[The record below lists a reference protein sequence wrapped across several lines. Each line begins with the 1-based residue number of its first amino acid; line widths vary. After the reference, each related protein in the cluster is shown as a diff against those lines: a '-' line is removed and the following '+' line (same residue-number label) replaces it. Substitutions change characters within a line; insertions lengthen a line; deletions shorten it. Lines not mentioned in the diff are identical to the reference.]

1 MQDLSNQYGDAFL
14 SGFKST
20 ESQIKNYISSIVGFG
35 QSQLATLATG
45 FAAMKGFSVNGSHKT
60 GLSYVPFD
68 GYIAELHKGER
79 VLTAGENRAYS
90 NGSNTVQNVFNVQA
104 TIREESDIK
113 RVAQELYQLQR
124 NASRGRGIV
133 MA

>member
-1 MQDLSNQYGDAFL
+1 MVSFVSD
-14 SGFKST
+14 K
-20 ESQIKNYISSIVGFG
+20 ISSISNKASGAKR
-35 QSQLATLATG
+35 LA
-45 FAAMKGFSVNGSHKT
+45 VNGSHKT

-79 VLTAGENRAYS
+79 VLTAGENKSYS
-90 NGSNTVQNVFNVQA
+90 NGSGTVQNIFNVQA

-124 NASRGRGIV
+124 SNSRGRGIV